1 MTITEALATPVPKSI
16 LLTHRIQKAEI
27 AVNRYTADG
36 ETAEAETA
44 RTRLAALEA
53 EYRAL
58 VTA

>member
-1 MTITEALATPVPKSI
+1 MITPVPAHI
-16 LLTHRIQKAEI
+16 LLSHRIQKAKV

-44 RTRLAALEA
+44 RTHLAALEA

-58 VTA
+58 RLECAA